1 MELGLLIIRAAVG
14 LTLAAHGAQ
23 KLFGSFGG
31 HGLALGVLGLGL
43 GLLGGIPALWA
54 RGRSTSM

>member
-1 MELGLLIIRAAVG
+1 LIIRAAVG

-31 HGLALGVLGLGL
+31 HGLAKTGGMFESM
-43 GLLGGIPALWA
+43 GIPALRA